1 MRAKRKVVEET
12 SNPYVILTY
21 ILLESMTRI
30 SVRKLQVW
38 SKKRSIV
45 MINIYAQTFMTATR
59 TGQVRVQDMPA
70 ASETKRQRWFKRKI
84 FRNIDPKEL

>member
-1 MRAKRKVVEET
+1 
-12 SNPYVILTY
+12 
-21 ILLESMTRI
+21 
-30 SVRKLQVW
+30 
-38 SKKRSIV
+38 